1 MSVDSLS
8 PLDLIAMKNTML
20 LSKNRDNPNFQ
31 WYVEGPEIK
40 TMGAENSY
48 ESVNTLS
55 DLEYPLLFTFHH
67 LFRFVDDPN
76 RLRFKDHSTKDI
88 LLLMEHLIESC
99 YRIVNQVGFLSEDN
113 EDNEDNKEEEKEEA
127 EEEEVVK
134 ESEQDLSRYRVLC
147 LLQEFDDRHSCA
159 YERFRS
165 HSLCDVVSLW
175 IEETFDEFVEA
186 CSECHQYVYTYC
198 EFQRERVGASDSDS
212 EPESESMSETDLQEW
227 KTHFPDS
234 GSDESHEEEDK
245 VKDE

>member
-40 TMGAENSY
+40 TMGTENPY

-76 RLRFKDHSTKDI
+76 RLRFKDHSKKDI
-88 LLLMEHLIESC
+88 LLLMDHLIESC
-99 YRIVNQVGFLSEDN
+99 YRIVNQVGYLSEDIP
-113 EDNEDNKEEEKEEA
+113 ESSDEKEEEKEEA
-127 EEEEVVK
+127 EEAEVVK

-147 LLQEFDDRHSCA
+147 LLQEFDDKHSCA

-165 HSLCDVVSLW
+165 QSLCDVVSHW
-175 IEETFDEFVEA
+175 IEETFDEFVVA

-198 EFQRERVGASDSDS
+198 EFQREHDSDS
-212 EPESESMSETDLQEW
+212 WSKKEFQEW
-227 KTHFPDS
+227 KTHFPDGMSS
-234 GSDESHEEEDK
+234 GSDESQEEEDK

>member
-8 PLDLIAMKNTML
+8 PLDLISMKNTML

-76 RLRFKDHSTKDI
+76 RLRFKDHSKKDI

-99 YRIVNQVGFLSEDN
+99 YRIVNQVGYLSEDN
-113 EDNEDNKEEEKEEA
+113 ECSDEDEDEDKDA
-127 EEEEVVK
+127 T
-134 ESEQDLSRYRVLC
+134 ESEQDISRYRVLC
-147 LLQEFDDRHSCA
+147 LLQEFDDKHSCA

-165 HSLCDVVSLW
+165 QSLCDVVSHW
-175 IEETFDEFVEA
+175 IEETFDEFVVA

-198 EFQRERVGASDSDS
+198 EFQREHASDSDS
-212 EPESESMSETDLQEW
+212 EPCMSETDLQEW

-234 GSDESHEEEDK
+234 GSDESHEEDDK
-245 VKDE
+245 VKGE

>member
-1 MSVDSLS
+1 MSVKSLS
-8 PLDLIAMKNTML
+8 PLDLIAIKNTML
-20 LSKNRDNPNFQ
+20 LSKNRDNEHFQ

-40 TMGAENSY
+40 TMGAENPY

-76 RLRFKDHSTKDI
+76 RLRFNDHSKKDI
-88 LLLMEHLIESC
+88 LHLMEHLIESC
-99 YRIVNQVGFLSEDN
+99 YRIVNQVGYLSE
-113 EDNEDNKEEEKEEA
+113 EIPECSKEEEEEEA
-127 EEEEVVK
+127 PPK
-134 ESEQDLSRYRVLC
+134 ESDQDLSRYRVLC

-234 GSDESHEEEDK
+234 GSDDSQEEDDK